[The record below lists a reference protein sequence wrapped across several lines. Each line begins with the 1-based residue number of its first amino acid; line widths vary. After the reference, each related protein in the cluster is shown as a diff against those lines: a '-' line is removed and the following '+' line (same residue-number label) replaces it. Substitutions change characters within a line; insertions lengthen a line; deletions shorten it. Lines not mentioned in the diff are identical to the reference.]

1 VPNRVVSL
9 ELPWCAT
16 TDVWCRACGQAAFVR
31 VLKEEQGLGNEDPDV
46 ADAVGTLLRRKARLR
61 ALQDAA
67 AAAAA
72 EGAGRAAT
80 DAAAPV
86 QA

>member
-1 VPNRVVSL
+1 
-9 ELPWCAT
+9 
-16 TDVWCRACGQAAFVR
+16 VR
-31 VLKEEQGLGNEDPDV
+31 VLKEEQGLGNEEPGV

-72 EGAGRAAT
+72 EGAGGGAT

>member
-1 VPNRVVSL
+1 M
-9 ELPWCAT
+9 
-16 TDVWCRACGQAAFVR
+16 R
-31 VLKEEQGLGNEDPDV
+31 VLKEEQGLGNEEPGV

-67 AAAAA
+67 A
-72 EGAGRAAT
+72 EGAGGGAT